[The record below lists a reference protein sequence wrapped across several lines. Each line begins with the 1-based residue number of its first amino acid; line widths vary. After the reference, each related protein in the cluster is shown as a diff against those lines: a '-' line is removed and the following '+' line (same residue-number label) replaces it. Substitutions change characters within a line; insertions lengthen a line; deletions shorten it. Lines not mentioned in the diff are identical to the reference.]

1 MFYTHTTN
9 IKISDMPFYH
19 RVSAKYG
26 LKGTAWGVL
35 NAVSDLTMHKPI
47 KDGTKSDTLT
57 NKMLS
62 IAEFGE
68 PILDKAF
75 TILSK

>member
-1 MFYTHTTN
+1 MLLRDSLRDAYL
-9 IKISDMPFYH
+9 SDDL
-19 RVSAKYG
+19 G
-26 LKGTAWGVL
+26 NLKGTAWGVL